1 VPDVRAYFD
10 GENRTNGENENQ
22 MAHAHLREI
31 EAETLKASTLL
42 IGTLMGGMLVLSSY
56 VIQFPTVAGLLFQD
70 APDPTRSA
78 SAPYSDLVA
87 LVGAILLGAPLVW
100 HAVKCLSSG
109 HLHMDELVALAVVAA
124 IALGE
129 YQEAGI
135 VAFFMVVSNLIETR
149 TALGARAS
157 IESLLRLTPEKA
169 HRVLPDGREELVE
182 AKLLRPGEIV
192 RVRPGDNIPADGQ
205 IIAGESTVN
214 QANIT
219 GESIPVDKGVGHE
232 VFSGTNNLTGSL
244 DFRVT
249 KAGKD
254 TTLGRVQDLI
264 LGAERTRIPLMR
276 LIDRYAG
283 WYTPTVL
290 MLAAIV
296 WFFSDDKQEGVRKAI
311 TMLIIACP
319 CALVLATPTAMVAAL
334 SCAARLGILIKNVV
348 QLEFARTLTA
358 VIFDKTGTLTTGQLS
373 VTQMKPA
380 PGVDGADLLLVAAS
394 AEQRSK
400 HPAALALVNVAR
412 KARIDVAE
420 PTGFAEFAGR
430 GVSAQ
435 VGADKVLVGR
445 SSWLAEQGVDMSITR
460 DPEFAEPEGVSLLYV
475 ARDGKCL
482 GWIGLEDRTRSE
494 ARAAIDDL
502 RALGVRNLTM
512 VTGDKWS
519 VARRVGAEMGCSEVQ
534 AEVLPE
540 QKLEMVD
547 DLRRRGHRVA
557 VVGDGVNDAPMLAA
571 SDLGIAMG
579 AAGSDV
585 AINSASIALMNND
598 LSRLPFLIKLSRATM
613 RIIWQ
618 NILFGVAFIVVLTT
632 LAVWGPLT
640 PVVAAMAH
648 TIATAFVIFNSAR
661 LVRFGEDRVTEVE
674 SYIPALAPEPVP
686 VVA

>member
-1 VPDVRAYFD
+1 
-10 GENRTNGENENQ
+10 
-22 MAHAHLREI
+22 MAHAHLE
-31 EAETLKASTLL
+31 ELKAETRKASWWM
-42 IGTLMGGMLVLSSY
+42 IGTLLGGMLVVSSY
-56 VIQFPTVAGLLFQD
+56 VIQFPSIANLLFH
-70 APDPTRSA
+70 DPWVYGPAGRTHN
-78 SAPYSDLVA
+78 PYSDLIA
-87 LVGAILLGAPLVW
+87 LVGAVLLGAPLVW
-100 HAVKCLSSG
+100 HAIRCLTHG
-109 HLHMDELVALAVVAA
+109 HHHMDELVALAVVAA
-124 IALGE
+124 IALGD

-135 VAFFMVVSNLIETR
+135 IAFFMVLANLIETR

-169 HRVLPDGREELVE
+169 HRVLSDGGEEIVD
-182 AKLLRPGEIV
+182 AKILHPGDVV
-192 RVRPGDNIPADGQ
+192 RVRPGDNIPADGEVVS
-205 IIAGESTVN
+205 GESTVN

-219 GESIPVDKGVGHE
+219 GESIPVDKAVGAE

-244 DFRVT
+244 DVRVT
-249 KAGKD
+249 KAGRD

-283 WYTPTVL
+283 WYTPTIL

-296 WFFSDDKQEGVRKAI
+296 WFFSDDKQIGVQKAI

-319 CALVLATPTAMVAAL
+319 CALILATPTAMVAAL

-348 QLEFARTLTA
+348 QLEYARSLTA

-373 VTQMKPA
+373 VTQIKPA
-380 PGVDGADLLLVAAS
+380 PSVDGAELLLAAAS

-400 HPAALALVNVAR
+400 HPAAIALVNVAK
-412 KARIDVAE
+412 KAKISLTE
-420 PTGFAEFAGR
+420 PDSFSEQAGR
-430 GVSAQ
+430 GVSARI
-435 VGADKVLVGR
+435 GTDEVLVGR
-445 SSWLAEQGVDMSITR
+445 SSWLTEQGVDMSITKNP
-460 DPEFAEPEGVSLLYV
+460 DFAEPEGVSLLYV
-475 ARDGKCL
+475 ARNGKCL
-482 GWIGLEDRTRSE
+482 GWVGLEDRTRPE
-494 ARAAIDDL
+494 ARQAIDDL
-502 RALGVRNLTM
+502 RTLRIRNLTM

-540 QKLEMVD
+540 EKLRMVD

-557 VVGDGVNDAPMLAA
+557 VIGDGVNDAPMLAA

-598 LSRLPFLIKLSRATM
+598 LSRLPFLIRLSRATM

-618 NILFGVAFIVVLTT
+618 NIIFGVAFIVILMI

-640 PVVAAMAH
+640 PVVAAIAH
-648 TIATAFVIFNSAR
+648 TVATAFVIFNSAR
-661 LVRFGEDRVTEVE
+661 LVRYGEDHGAAVE
-674 SYIPALAPEPVP
+674 SYIPMLPPTRTRPATA
-686 VVA
+686 